1 MSLCGHLI
9 CSRPILGIFTSL
21 TPILGFTGW
30 APFTFS
36 SRVHRLPGHVFLDI
50 YIYIYICIYIYIYIY
65 IFALPLVNSW
75 STSVLTP
82 YLFFLYLY
90 IYIYIYNPCLEGLC
104 KYKRSESQSL
114 LTKANLSDPC
124 VLPWYTFYIIRYITH

>member
-1 MSLCGHLI
+1 MFPPHL
-9 CSRPILGIFTSL
+9 G
-21 TPILGFTGW
+21 
-30 APFTFS
+30 
-36 SRVHRLPGHVFLDI
+36 DI
-50 YIYIYICIYIYIYIY
+50 YIFDTHIGFHWLGTFYILLQGSQTTWARVPRYIYIYIYIY
-65 IFALPLVNSW
+65 AHIYIYISALPLVNSW